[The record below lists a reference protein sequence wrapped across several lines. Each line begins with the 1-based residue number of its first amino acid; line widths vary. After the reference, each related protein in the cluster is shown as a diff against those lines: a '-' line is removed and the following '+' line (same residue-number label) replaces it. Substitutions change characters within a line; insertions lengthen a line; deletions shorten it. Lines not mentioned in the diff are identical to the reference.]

1 MSNNNHSFFF
11 HGFFI
16 KMDFDTI
23 FIYSFYMFCVT
34 DTQEE
39 ERCKKKKIRFFLF
52 HLIAMVTP
60 CYFSP
65 FSLFLSL

>member
-1 MSNNNHSFFF
+1 
-11 HGFFI
+11 
-16 KMDFDTI
+16 MDFDTI